1 MLEPSSLLARPEIL
15 TFFLSMLP
23 ISELRGGLPFALSQG
38 LSPLKAYL
46 ISVAGNILPVFP
58 LLLLLRRLFIFL
70 GRYKITEKTL
80 NWTLARA
87 RKREDLVKRYGFGG
101 LILLVAIPLPVT
113 GAWTGTLVSFLLSM
127 KIRHSFL
134 AICIGVG
141 IAGIIVLGLSL
152 GGIGLWG
159 LIKS

>member
-58 LLLLLRRLFIFL
+58 LLLLLRRLFIFF
-70 GRYKITEKTL
+70 GRYRITEKTL

>member
-58 LLLLLRRLFIFL
+58 LLLLLRRLSIFF

-87 RKREDLVKRYGFGG
+87 RKREDLVRRYGFGG

-159 LIKS
+159 LIKG

>member
-58 LLLLLRRLFIFL
+58 LLLLLRRLFIFF

-87 RKREDLVKRYGFGG
+87 RKREDLVRRYGFGG

-159 LIKS
+159 LMRS

>member
-58 LLLLLRRLFIFL
+58 LLLLLRRLSIFF
-70 GRYKITEKTL
+70 GRYKITEKTI

-87 RKREDLVKRYGFGG
+87 RKREDLVRRYGFGG

-159 LIKS
+159 LMRS

>member
-159 LIKS
+159 LIRS

>member
-38 LSPLKAYL
+38 FSPLKAYL

-58 LLLLLRRLFIFL
+58 LLLLLRRLFIVL

-87 RKREDLVKRYGFGG
+87 RKREDLVRRYGFGG

-159 LIKS
+159 LIRS

>member
-1 MLEPSSLLARPEIL
+1 MLDPSSLLARPEIL

-58 LLLLLRRLFIFL
+58 LLLLLRRLFIFF
-70 GRYKITEKTL
+70 GRYNITEKTL

-87 RKREDLVKRYGFGG
+87 RKREDLVRRYGFGG
-101 LILLVAIPLPVT
+101 LILLVAIPLPIT

-141 IAGIIVLGLSL
+141 IAGIIVHGLSL

-159 LIKS
+159 LIKG

>member
-58 LLLLLRRLFIFL
+58 LLLLLRRLFIFF

>member
-58 LLLLLRRLFIFL
+58 LLLLLRRLFIFF

-159 LIKS
+159 LIKG

>member
-1 MLEPSSLLARPEIL
+1 MLEPGSLLARPEIL
-15 TFFLSMLP
+15 TLFLSMLP

-87 RKREDLVKRYGFGG
+87 RKREDLVRRYGFGG

-159 LIKS
+159 LIRS

>member
-15 TFFLSMLP
+15 TLFLSMLP

-159 LIKS
+159 LIRS

>member
-38 LSPLKAYL
+38 FSPLKAYL

-58 LLLLLRRLFIFL
+58 LLLLLRRLFIFF

-159 LIKS
+159 LIRS

>member
-1 MLEPSSLLARPEIL
+1 
-15 TFFLSMLP
+15 MLP

-58 LLLLLRRLFIFL
+58 LLLLLRRLFIFF

-159 LIKS
+159 LIKG

>member
-58 LLLLLRRLFIFL
+58 LLLLLRRLFIFF

-141 IAGIIVLGLSL
+141 IAGIVVLLASMGVFFLFV
-152 GGIGLWG
+152 GM
-159 LIKS
+159 

>member
-1 MLEPSSLLARPEIL
+1 MLDPSSLLARPEIL

-38 LSPLKAYL
+38 FSPLKAYL

-58 LLLLLRRLFIFL
+58 LLLLLRRLFIFF

-159 LIKS
+159 LIRS

>member
-1 MLEPSSLLARPEIL
+1 
-15 TFFLSMLP
+15 MLP

-58 LLLLLRRLFIFL
+58 LLLLLRRLSIFF

-80 NWTLARA
+80 NWILARA
-87 RKREDLVKRYGFGG
+87 QKREDLVRRYGFGG

-159 LIKS
+159 LIRS

>member
-1 MLEPSSLLARPEIL
+1 MLDPSSLLARPEIL

-38 LSPLKAYL
+38 FSPLKAYL

-70 GRYKITEKTL
+70 ERYKITERTL

-87 RKREDLVKRYGFGG
+87 RKREDLVRRYGFGG

-159 LIKS
+159 LIRS